1 VGQDEQAPAVR
12 KCPPDTPQEAAVPD
26 PIPVSAQDEVID
38 LAADLI
44 RIDSSNY
51 GDSSGPGERGAA
63 EYVAAKL
70 AEVGFEPTVLE
81 SEDKRTSVVVRWEG
95 EDTSRD
101 ALLIHGHLDVVP
113 AEKRDWTHDPFAA
126 EIADDCL
133 WGRGA
138 VDMKDMDAMTL
149 ALVREWRRA
158 GRRPPRDVVLA
169 FLADEEAGG
178 KLGAHWLVDNHPGLF
193 EGVTEAISEVGGFS
207 FTYAKDQRAYL
218 IETAQK
224 GIHWL
229 RLVAQGRA
237 GHGSMVC
244 DDNAITALSEAVA
257 RVGRHDW
264 PLRMTPTVREFL
276 EGISDALGIEFD
288 PDDPEPALSKIG
300 SLARIVGATLRNTA
314 NPTMLKAGYK
324 HNVIPQIAE
333 AYIDCRF
340 LPGYE
345 DEMLATIDELIGPDI
360 RRETVVQDIALET
373 TFDGSLVDAMVGALQ
388 AEDPGSRAIP
398 YCLSGGTDNKSFSL
412 LGIRGFGFSPLRL
425 PADLD
430 FAGMF
435 HGVDERVPLDSLRFG
450 VRVLDRFLAAT

>member
-1 VGQDEQAPAVR
+1 
-12 KCPPDTPQEAAVPD
+12 
-26 PIPVSAQDEVID
+26 
-38 LAADLI
+38 
-44 RIDSSNY
+44 
-51 GDSSGPGERGAA
+51 
-63 EYVAAKL
+63 
-70 AEVGFEPTVLE
+70 
-81 SEDKRTSVVVRWEG
+81 
-95 EDTSRD
+95 
-101 ALLIHGHLDVVP
+101 
-113 AEKRDWTHDPFAA
+113 
-126 EIADDCL
+126 
-133 WGRGA
+133 
-138 VDMKDMDAMTL
+138 M
-149 ALVREWRRA
+149 
-158 GRRPPRDVVLA
+158 
-169 FLADEEAGG
+169 ADEEAGG
-178 KLGAHWLVDNHPGLF
+178 KLGAHWLVDKHPGLF
-193 EGVTEAISEVGGFS
+193 EGVSEAISEVGGFS

-276 EGISDALGIEFD
+276 EGIADALGIEFD
-288 PDDPEPALSKIG
+288 VDDPEPALAKLG
-300 SLARIVGATLRNTA
+300 TLARIVGATLRNTA

-345 DEMLATIDELIGPDI
+345 EEMLATIDELIGPDI

-373 TFDGSLVDAMVGALQ
+373 TFDGALVDAMVGALQ

-398 YCLSGGTDNKSFSL
+398 YSLSGGTDNKSFSL

-435 HGVDERVPLDSLRFG
+435 HGVDERVPLDSLKFG
-450 VRVLDRFLAAT
+450 VRVLDRFLAAS

>member
-1 VGQDEQAPAVR
+1 M
-12 KCPPDTPQEAAVPD
+12 PD
-26 PIPVSAQDEVID
+26 PTPVSAQDEVVD

-51 GDSSGPGERGAA
+51 GDSSGPGEREAA

-81 SEDKRTSVVVRWEG
+81 SEEKRTSVIVRWEG
-95 EDTSRD
+95 EDQSRPG
-101 ALLIHGHLDVVP
+101 LLIHGHLDVVP
-113 AEKRDWTHDPFAA
+113 AEKSDWTHDPFAA

-158 GRRPPRDVVLA
+158 GRKPPRDVVLA

-193 EGVTEAISEVGGFS
+193 EGVSEAISEVGGFS

-229 RLVAQGRA
+229 RLVATGRA

-276 EGISDALGIEFD
+276 EGISEALGIEFD
-288 PDDPEPALSKIG
+288 VDDPEPALSKIG
-300 SLARIVGATLRNTA
+300 TLARIVGATLRNTA

-373 TFDGSLVDAMVGALQ
+373 AFDGALVEAMVGALQ

-435 HGVDERVPLDSLRFG
+435 HGVDERVPLDSLKFG
-450 VRVLDRFLAAT
+450 VRVLDRFLAAS

>member
-1 VGQDEQAPAVR
+1 MPEP
-12 KCPPDTPQEAAVPD
+12 T
-26 PIPVSAQDEVID
+26 PVSAQDEVVN

-51 GDSSGPGERGAA
+51 GDSSGPGERAAA

-70 AEVGFEPTVLE
+70 ADVGFEPTVLE
-81 SEDKRTSVVVRWEG
+81 SEEKRTSVVVRWEG
-95 EDTSRD
+95 EDTSRPGV
-101 ALLIHGHLDVVP
+101 LIHGHLDVVP
-113 AEKRDWTHDPFAA
+113 AEKSDWTHDPFAA

-158 GRRPPRDVVLA
+158 GRKPPRDVVLA

-193 EGVTEAISEVGGFS
+193 EGVSEAISEVGGFS

-229 RLVAQGRA
+229 RLVATGRA

-288 PDDPEPALSKIG
+288 VDDPEPALAKIG
-300 SLARIVGATLRNTA
+300 TLARIVGATLRNTA

-345 DEMLATIDELIGPDI
+345 EEMLATIDELIGPDI

-373 TFDGSLVDAMVGALQ
+373 SFDGSLVEAMVGALQ

-435 HGVDERVPLDSLRFG
+435 HGVDERVPIDSLKFG
-450 VRVLDRFLAAT
+450 VRVLDRFLAAS

>member
-1 VGQDEQAPAVR
+1 
-12 KCPPDTPQEAAVPD
+12 VPD
-26 PIPVSAQDEVID
+26 PTPVSAQDEVVD
-38 LAADLI
+38 LTADLI

-51 GDSSGPGERGAA
+51 GDSSGPGERAAA

-95 EDTSRD
+95 EDTSR
-101 ALLIHGHLDVVP
+101 AGLLIHGHLDVVP
-113 AEKRDWTHDPFAA
+113 AEKSDWTHDPFAG
-126 EIADDCL
+126 EIADGCL

-158 GRRPPRDVVLA
+158 GRKPPRDVVLA
-169 FLADEEAGG
+169 FIADEEAGG

-193 EGVTEAISEVGGFS
+193 EGVSEAISEVGGFS

-237 GHGSMVC
+237 GHGSMIC

-264 PLRMTPTVREFL
+264 PVRITPTVRHFL
-276 EGISDALGIEFD
+276 EEMSDALGIEFD
-288 PDDPEPALSKIG
+288 IDDPEPALSKLG
-300 SLARIVGATLRNTA
+300 TLARIVGATLRNTA

-373 TFDGSLVDAMVGALQ
+373 SFDGSLVEAMVGALQ

-398 YCLSGGTDNKSFSL
+398 SCLSGGTDNKSFSL
-412 LGIRGFGFSPLRL
+412 LDIRGFGFSPLRL

-435 HGVDERVPLDSLRFG
+435 HGVDERVPLDSLKFG
-450 VRVLDRFLAAT
+450 VRVLDRFLAAS